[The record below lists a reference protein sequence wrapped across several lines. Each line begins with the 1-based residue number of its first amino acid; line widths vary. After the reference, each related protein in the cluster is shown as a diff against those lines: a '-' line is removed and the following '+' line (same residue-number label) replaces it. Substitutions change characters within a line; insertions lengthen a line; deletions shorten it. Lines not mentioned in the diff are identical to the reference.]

1 MRQGALICAAL
12 AWLLLSAGAGSAQDF
27 GAAFGSFGNDNGQ
40 PIQIEADTL
49 EVHDQDKL
57 AIYTGNVRARQG
69 ETLLQAPELH
79 VFYDGPADAQGQ
91 GQGQGN
97 SRFSRIEAFPN
108 VVVSSPTQTATG
120 DRMEIDMARDL
131 ITMTGNVVLTEGQNV
146 VRGNRLVVNMVTK
159 QGRVEGGRVQTL
171 ITPSGGRAPSQ

>member
-1 MRQGALICAAL
+1 MRSGAPVIAAI
-12 AWLLLSAGAGSAQDF
+12 AWMALWGGDASAQDF
-27 GAAFGSFGNDNGQ
+27 GAAFGSFGNDTGQ

-49 EVHDQDKL
+49 EVRDAQKL

-79 VFYDGPADAQGQ
+79 VFYDGPTDAR
-91 GQGQGN
+91 GQGN

-171 ITPSGGRAPSQ
+171 ITPSGGRAPGR